1 MRNWPSLA
9 WHIPGRLWAAMM
21 AAGSLSLWLT
31 AGAGMAW
38 TLVTVG
44 LVFLFRD
51 SLAASDQFWIIIAGQ
66 GLVFVALCAMAGQEI
81 SLGISRQGLNLN
93 VGRDEDV
100 KPLARVITDVTLETP
115 ASAPPQ
121 DPGDLPADQQ
131 VSR

>member
-1 MRNWPSLA
+1 MKVANWPSLIWNA
-9 WHIPGRLWAAMM
+9 PGRLWAGMM

-51 SLAASDQFWIIIAGQ
+51 SLAASDQFWIIISGQ

-93 VGRDEDV
+93 VGRDEDAKQV
-100 KPLARVITDVTLETP
+100 AEITTRTTVTTAGADDGELPPDQRVI
-115 ASAPPQ
+115 
-121 DPGDLPADQQ
+121 
-131 VSR
+131 R